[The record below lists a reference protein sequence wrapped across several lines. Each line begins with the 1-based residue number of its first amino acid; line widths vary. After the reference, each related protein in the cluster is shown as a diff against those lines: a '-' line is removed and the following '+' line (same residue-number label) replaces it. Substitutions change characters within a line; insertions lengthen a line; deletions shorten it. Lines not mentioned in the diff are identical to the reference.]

1 MGDVMAN
8 MSHEINGFPP
18 APTRLNFDRAEV
30 FLRRLL
36 TFPARALCQ
45 DGYRPQIGSRAP
57 PILP

>member
-1 MGDVMAN
+1 MRVVIAA
-8 MSHEINGFPP
+8 MSPEINDFPP
-18 APTRLNFDRAEV
+18 APSQGKFDPPEA
-30 FLRRLL
+30 FLRHRL